1 MLERLLDI
9 EVGEQGTVIEEIE
22 LICTM
27 TGFRLRFLV
36 HHIGEGLFRSAE
48 LGPS

>member
-1 MLERLLDI
+1 MLERLRDI
-9 EVGEQGTVIEEIE
+9 ELTEYGTVTEEIE

-36 HHIGEGLFRSAE
+36 PYLGEGLFRSLE
-48 LGPS
+48 LEPG